1 MAFNPQIIPAT
12 DFYPNVGV
20 GLGLPFST
28 PGVFQL
34 TYSSAAALKNN
45 MINYLLTEPG
55 ERWDNPTFGGGLRK
69 YLFEQISNGNLE
81 SIQDDLSSRIAQTFP
96 QVTLNKVE
104 VIGDPVTQVVTA
116 NIYYSVNN
124 QSITD
129 QIEINFG

>member
-12 DFYPNVGV
+12 DFFPNVGV
-20 GLGLPFST
+20 GLGLPFSA

-116 NIYYSVNN
+116 NIYYLVNN

>member
-45 MINYLLTEPG
+45 MINYFLTEPG

>member
-20 GLGLPFST
+20 GLGLPFSA

-45 MINYLLTEPG
+45 MINYFLTEPG

-104 VIGDPVTQVVTA
+104 VIGNPDTNTVTA
-116 NIYYSVNN
+116 NIYYSVKN

>member
-104 VIGDPVTQVVTA
+104 VIGDPITQVVTA

>member
-20 GLGLPFST
+20 GLGLPFSA

-104 VIGDPVTQVVTA
+104 VIGDPITQVVTA

>member
-12 DFYPNVGV
+12 DFYPNVGI
-20 GLGLPFST
+20 GLGLPFSV

-104 VIGDPVTQVVTA
+104 VIGDPITQVVTA

>member
-12 DFYPNVGV
+12 DFYPNVGI
-20 GLGLPFST
+20 GLGLPFSV

>member
-20 GLGLPFST
+20 GLGLPFSA

-45 MINYLLTEPG
+45 MINYLLTEAG
-55 ERWDNPTFGGGLRK
+55 ERWDNPTFGGGFRK
-69 YLFEQISNGNLE
+69 YLFEQISNDNLG
-81 SIQDDLSSRIAQTFP
+81 SIQDDISSRISQVFP
-96 QVTLNKVE
+96 QVTLNRVE
-104 VIGDPVTQVVTA
+104 VIGDPVTQIVTA
-116 NIYYSVNN
+116 KIYYSIKN

>member
-12 DFYPNVGV
+12 DFFPNVGV
-20 GLGLPFST
+20 GLGLPFSA

>member
-12 DFYPNVGV
+12 DFFPNVGV
-20 GLGLPFST
+20 GLGLPFSA

-81 SIQDDLSSRIAQTFP
+81 SIQNDLSSRIAQTFP

-104 VIGDPVTQVVTA
+104 VIGDPITQVVTA

>member
-12 DFYPNVGV
+12 DFYPNVGI
-20 GLGLPFST
+20 GLGLPFSV

-69 YLFEQISNGNLE
+69 YLFEQINSNT
-81 SIQDDLSSRIAQTFP
+81 ICQICQ
-96 QVTLNKVE
+96 
-104 VIGDPVTQVVTA
+104 A
-116 NIYYSVNN
+116 NTKTIFKASA
-124 QSITD
+124 T
-129 QIEINFG
+129 

>member
-20 GLGLPFST
+20 GLGLPFSA

-45 MINYLLTEPG
+45 LINYLLTEAG
-55 ERWDNPTFGGGLRK
+55 ERWDNPTFGAGLRK
-69 YLFEQISNGNLE
+69 YLFEQIANNNLE
-81 SIQDDLSSRIAQTFP
+81 SIQEDLSSKISQTFP

-104 VIGDPVTQVVTA
+104 VIGNPDTNTVTA

>member
-20 GLGLPFST
+20 GLGLPFSA